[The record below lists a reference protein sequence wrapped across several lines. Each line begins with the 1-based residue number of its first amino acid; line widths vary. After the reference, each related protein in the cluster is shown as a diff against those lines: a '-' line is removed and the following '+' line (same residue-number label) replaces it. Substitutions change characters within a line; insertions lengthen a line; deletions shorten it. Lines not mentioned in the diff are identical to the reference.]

1 MIAYWSTFFTF
12 TGKLILWMR
21 QVLIFSIANL
31 FYYEK
36 TNIYNFFFDSYHD
49 SLSAISIVVYDLQY
63 SL

>member
-21 QVLIFSIANL
+21 QVLIISIANL

-49 SLSAISIVVYDLQY
+49 SLSEISIVVYDL
-63 SL
+63 